1 MRFRNFAKK
10 RMKRLLSLVLVTF
23 VMEVAHAQYDNAIVT
38 VSTAGR
44 ETPHESTIK
53 GYLLILSTKGDTP
66 IVHSASTEPS
76 RPYTTPATFHTCQSR
91 QWMHP
96 YKACKS
102 DIRLVMLS
110 PTHTSAPGQDTK
122 RAESDYEATKQSKE
136 L

>member
-66 IVHSASTEPS
+66 IVHSASTEPG
-76 RPYTTPATFHTCQSR
+76 RPCTTPATFHPCHSR

-96 YKACKS
+96 WKDCKD
-102 DIRLVMLS
+102 DIRRVMLF
-110 PTHTSAPGQDTK
+110 PTHTSEPGQDTK
-122 RAESDYEATKQSKE
+122 RAESDYEAIKQSKE

>member
-23 VMEVAHAQYDNAIVT
+23 VMKVAHAQYDNAIVT

-53 GYLLILSTKGDTP
+53 GYLLILSTKGDMP
-66 IVHSASTEPS
+66 IAYTASTEPG
-76 RPYTTPATFHTCQSR
+76 RPCTTPATFHPCHSR

-96 YKACKS
+96 WKDCK
-102 DIRLVMLS
+102 DGIRRVILS

-122 RAESDYEATKQSKE
+122 RAESDNEATKHPKD

>member
-44 ETPHESTIK
+44 ETLHENTIK
-53 GYLLILSTKGDTP
+53 GHLLILRTKGDMP
-66 IVHSASTEPS
+66 IAYTASTEPG
-76 RPYTTPATFHTCQSR
+76 RPCTTPATFHPCHSR

-96 YKACKS
+96 WKDCK
-102 DIRLVMLS
+102 DGIRRVILS

-122 RAESDYEATKQSKE
+122 RAESDNEATKHPKD